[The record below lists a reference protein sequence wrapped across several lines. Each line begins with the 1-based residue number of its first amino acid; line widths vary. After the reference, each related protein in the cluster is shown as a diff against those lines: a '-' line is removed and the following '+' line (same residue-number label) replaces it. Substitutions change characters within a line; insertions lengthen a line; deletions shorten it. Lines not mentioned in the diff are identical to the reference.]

1 LRADPPIDRA
11 FDMMDALRPGGP
23 VRVDRSCRHARGRSR
38 LGPPTAL
45 VLALIAATPALAAE
59 TATTRP
65 SEAIFIGQ
73 IILLLSVGRLMGEVM
88 QRIGQPA
95 VMGQLLAGLLLGPSV
110 LGSLWPQA
118 QHMIFPANVAQK
130 SMIDAVSQLGI
141 LMLLLLTGMETDL
154 SLVRKTGRAALSV
167 SAAGIAIPFACGFA
181 LGEFLPEAMLP
192 QPGLRLVTSLF
203 LGTVVSISSVKIV
216 AMVVREMR
224 FMRRDV
230 GQVIIASA
238 IIDDTIGW
246 TIIAIIFGLALHG
259 TLDLETL
266 ARSVIGTALFL
277 IISFS
282 FGRWFVFTL
291 IRWTNDTFVSEVPVI
306 TTILVIMGLMALAT
320 NLIGVHTVLGAF
332 VAGILVGQSPILTR
346 HIDDELR
353 GLITAL
359 FMPVFFGLAGLG
371 ADLTILKDPNL
382 LLLTLGLVLIA
393 SLGKFGGAFLGG
405 WLGGLT
411 RPEAL
416 ALGCAMNARGSTEVI
431 VATIGL
437 SIGAL
442 SQNLYTMIV
451 AMAVVTTMAMPP
463 TLRWTLGRLP
473 LRDEE
478 RARLEREAFEMG
490 GFETNLERLLV
501 AVDGSPKS
509 RFAVRLAGLLAGSRG
524 MPVTVL
530 GVGSSL
536 RTSPLSLPDGAAVT
550 VEDAQEFEAHTR
562 KAFPPKVKLLTRVS
576 EAPVEEVVAD
586 EARKGYGLLI
596 VGVERSADISGGFH
610 ENVARM
616 ASGFRGP
623 LAVAVAR
630 GAHADRPLDADLR
643 ILIPITGTD
652 VSRRGAEVGLALARA
667 TSAPAMALHIAGSA
681 PGRRRFGGSRRGED
695 EILRHIVG
703 LADGY
708 GVLLR
713 TATRVDLAAEDAI
726 LRQARLG
733 GHNLIVMGV
742 TRRPGESLFFG
753 NVATAILESSERSIL
768 FVAS

>member
-1 LRADPPIDRA
+1 
-11 FDMMDALRPGGP
+11 M
-23 VRVDRSCRHARGRSR
+23 
-38 LGPPTAL
+38 
-45 VLALIAATPALAAE
+45 
-59 TATTRP
+59 
-65 SEAIFIGQ
+65 
-73 IILLLSVGRLMGEVM
+73 
-88 QRIGQPA
+88 
-95 VMGQLLAGLLLGPSV
+95 
-110 LGSLWPQA
+110 
-118 QHMIFPANVAQK
+118 
-130 SMIDAVSQLGI
+130 
-141 LMLLLLTGMETDL
+141 
-154 SLVRKTGRAALSV
+154 
-167 SAAGIAIPFACGFA
+167 
-181 LGEFLPEAMLP
+181 LGEFLPESMLP
-192 QPGLRLVTSLF
+192 EPAQRLVTSLF
-203 LGTVVSISSVKIV
+203 LGTALSISSVKIV
-216 AMVVREMR
+216 AMVVREMG
-224 FMRRDV
+224 FMRRNV

-246 TIIAIIFGLALHG
+246 IIIAVIFGLALHG
-259 TLDLETL
+259 TVDLRRWPEACS
-266 ARSVIGTALFL
+266 ARWCSSASASPSAAG
-277 IISFS
+277 SCS
-282 FGRWFVFTL
+282 L
-291 IRWTNDTFVSEVPVI
+291 IRWTNDNLVSEVPVI
-306 TTILVIMGLMALAT
+306 TMILVVMGLWRCHQGDRRAHRTGRLHRRHP
-320 NLIGVHTVLGAF
+320 GRP
-332 VAGILVGQSPILTR
+332 VADPDPADR
-346 HIDDELR
+346 RAAARPDH
-353 GLITAL
+353 AL

-382 LLLTLGLVLIA
+382 LLLTMGLVLIA

-411 RPEAL
+411 RPRRSRWA
-416 ALGCAMNARGSTEVI
+416 AAMNARGSTEVI

-437 SIGAL
+437 SMGAL
-442 SQNLYTMIV
+442 SQDLFTMIV

-463 TLRWTLGRLP
+463 TLRWALGRLP

-478 RARLEREAFEMG
+478 RARLEREAFEME

-530 GVGSSL
+530 GIGSSL
-536 RTSPLSLPDGAAVT
+536 RTSPLSMPDGADVA
-550 VEDAQEFEAHTR
+550 VEDAQEFEADTR

-576 EAPVEEVVAD
+576 EAPLEEAVAD

-610 ENVARM
+610 EDVARM

-667 TSAPAMALHIAGSA
+667 TNAPAMALHIAGSVA
-681 PGRRRFGGSRRGED
+681 KPARRRFGRSRRGED

-708 GVLLR
+708 GVPLR
-713 TATRVDLAAEDAI
+713 TTTRVDLAAEDAI

-753 NVATAILESSERSIL
+753 TVATAILESSERSIL